1 MARNGGFSCSG
12 MVASHEPEYPN
23 EVAARFDA
31 FVAKDLPPVNDALKA
46 KGAPAIQ
53 VPPARPVAQSDVS
66 SADLDAAF
74 SVWRGA
80 SFGRGTDLRGA
91 KAKHV
96 AR

>member
-1 MARNGGFSCSG
+1 MS
-12 MVASHEPEYPN
+12 

-31 FVAKDLPPVNDALKA
+31 LVAKDLPPVNDALKA

-53 VPPARPVAQSDVS
+53 VPPAQPLAESSVS
-66 SADLDAAF
+66 SADLNAAF
-74 SVWRGA
+74 SAWRGA

-91 KAKHV
+91 KAKHI